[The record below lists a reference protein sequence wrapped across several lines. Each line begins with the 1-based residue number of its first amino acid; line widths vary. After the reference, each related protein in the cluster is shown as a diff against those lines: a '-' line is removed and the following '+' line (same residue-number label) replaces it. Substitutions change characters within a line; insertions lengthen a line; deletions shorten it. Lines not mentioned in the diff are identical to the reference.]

1 MALQFIFG
9 NSGSG
14 KTHFI
19 SHKVVELAADSPKK
33 NFLFLV
39 PEQFTLQ
46 TQRELAA
53 VHKNHSILNI
63 DVLSFNRLAYRIFD
77 ELGSFR
83 GQVLEETGK
92 NLVLRRVA
100 EEKADE
106 LTVLK
111 KNITKMGYIEE
122 LKSLISELSQYNVA
136 PSQLLDAS
144 ENILDGSFSHKLH
157 DVQIMYQGFL
167 DFLEGRF
174 VTAEEILELLTDVAG
189 QSEILKGSVIFFDGF
204 TGFTPIQNLLLN
216 RLFAIAE
223 EVYVTVT
230 IDVRESFYQCAGSH
244 ELFAMSK
251 KMIKSLR
258 EMADRIHIPVREPI
272 VLPHSKESR
281 FGHSKELL
289 FLEQNL
295 FRQKGTRF
303 TLSDEPDLKLYSF
316 KNPRAELHFV
326 AREINRL
333 TQEGFHYR
341 EIAVVCGDLAGYAN
355 YAKEVFAKYR
365 IPLFLDQKST
375 ALFHPFVEFLRAA
388 LETVLYDFSMESI
401 FRYLRSGLSQ
411 IPDKEV
417 DILENYCL
425 AAGIRGYRKWKEA
438 CCYLPKGYDEE
449 SLMAVNE
456 IREKA
461 AGQFADFYDIMKEK
475 NLTVEQRT
483 KAFYRFICDRD
494 AERQLKQRELAYEQ
508 AGDLKNAKEYAQI
521 YQIIMDLFDKMA
533 ELLGGET
540 IPLEEYA
547 RILDS
552 GYEAAKVGI
561 IPPGY
566 DRLVFGDIERTRLE
580 HIKALFFVGVNDG
593 IIPKAQGADGILSAA
608 EREQLAGF
616 NLELAP
622 TVREQTFIQKF
633 YLYLTLTKPSEK
645 LYLSYARVSGDGS
658 AMRSSYLIHTILKL
672 YENLSICEV
681 EDEPFLERIATPES
695 SRGLLVEG
703 LQSAAEWK
711 RKKREDEIRC
721 WSALCRWY
729 LSKEEWRQE
738 AKRLF
743 EAAKYVYAD
752 MPISASVTKAL
763 YGVELENSVTRLENF
778 ASCAF
783 AHFLTYGLNLKER
796 IESGFYAV
804 DYGNIFHDALQL
816 FAEGIRQNNYS
827 WHTIT
832 KEESESLLEESMALA
847 LEKNHNL
854 ALYENA
860 RSNYAK
866 ERMRR
871 ILKRTVHALLYQVRQ
886 GRFTPDEFEVSFSY
900 TEDLNAV
907 NFRLSEE
914 ERMRLRG
921 RIDRIDTLKE
931 NEKLYV
937 KIIDYKSGNTSFQ
950 FLNVYHGLQL
960 QLVVYMNAALELM
973 EKRYPEITA
982 VPAGIFYYHVNDPM
996 VEADETLV
1004 EEELNEKIF
1013 RELKLNG
1020 VVNADRDVIE
1030 SLDVSLR
1037 EGEGKNSSVIPVGI
1051 NKDGSLKKTS
1061 KTLTAE
1067 DFGALSSYVNETILH
1082 LGQRIIQGDIGSNPY
1097 SLDGKT
1103 GCDYCEFKS
1112 VCQFDVRAPGYA
1124 YRKLEELSEEEL
1136 LFRIREKKEK

>member
-14 KTHFI
+14 KTHLI

-438 CCYLPKGYDEE
+438 FCYLPKGYDEE

-494 AERQLKQRELAYEQ
+494 AEGQLKQRELAYEQ

-547 RILDS
+547 RI
-552 GYEAAKVGI
+552 
-561 IPPGY
+561 
-566 DRLVFGDIERTRLE
+566 
-580 HIKALFFVGVNDG
+580 
-593 IIPKAQGADGILSAA
+593 
-608 EREQLAGF
+608 
-616 NLELAP
+616 
-622 TVREQTFIQKF
+622 
-633 YLYLTLTKPSEK
+633 
-645 LYLSYARVSGDGS
+645 
-658 AMRSSYLIHTILKL
+658 
-672 YENLSICEV
+672 
-681 EDEPFLERIATPES
+681 
-695 SRGLLVEG
+695 
-703 LQSAAEWK
+703 
-711 RKKREDEIRC
+711 
-721 WSALCRWY
+721 
-729 LSKEEWRQE
+729 
-738 AKRLF
+738 
-743 EAAKYVYAD
+743 
-752 MPISASVTKAL
+752 
-763 YGVELENSVTRLENF
+763 
-778 ASCAF
+778 
-783 AHFLTYGLNLKER
+783 
-796 IESGFYAV
+796 
-804 DYGNIFHDALQL
+804 
-816 FAEGIRQNNYS
+816 
-827 WHTIT
+827 
-832 KEESESLLEESMALA
+832 
-847 LEKNHNL
+847 
-854 ALYENA
+854 
-860 RSNYAK
+860 
-866 ERMRR
+866 
-871 ILKRTVHALLYQVRQ
+871 
-886 GRFTPDEFEVSFSY
+886 
-900 TEDLNAV
+900 
-907 NFRLSEE
+907 
-914 ERMRLRG
+914 
-921 RIDRIDTLKE
+921 
-931 NEKLYV
+931 
-937 KIIDYKSGNTSFQ
+937 
-950 FLNVYHGLQL
+950 
-960 QLVVYMNAALELM
+960 
-973 EKRYPEITA
+973 
-982 VPAGIFYYHVNDPM
+982 
-996 VEADETLV
+996 
-1004 EEELNEKIF
+1004 
-1013 RELKLNG
+1013 
-1020 VVNADRDVIE
+1020 
-1030 SLDVSLR
+1030 
-1037 EGEGKNSSVIPVGI
+1037 
-1051 NKDGSLKKTS
+1051 
-1061 KTLTAE
+1061 
-1067 DFGALSSYVNETILH
+1067 
-1082 LGQRIIQGDIGSNPY
+1082 
-1097 SLDGKT
+1097 
-1103 GCDYCEFKS
+1103 
-1112 VCQFDVRAPGYA
+1112 
-1124 YRKLEELSEEEL
+1124 
-1136 LFRIREKKEK
+1136 